1 MDGTVAPWS
10 VNPNFL
16 GIYSSASNVTKQ
28 YEKFEIKSI
37 NGGGKKP
44 QGILLVFPLFS
55 TAIKADNKKQ
65 M

>member
-16 GIYSSASNVTKQ
+16 GIYSSASNVTKK
-28 YEKFEIKSI
+28 YEKCEIKSI
-37 NGGGKKP
+37 NGWEKT